1 MLTLSGS
8 GAWRKRGREVERERV
23 CVCVCVSEQVR
34 TKSAKTEGNKGKADW
49 SMGGDVHKQ
58 KPIQTAQTCELPL
71 PCQKKGFT
79 STGVPPLGS
88 I

>member
-1 MLTLSGS
+1 MYLYSFPCTSSRTQGK
-8 GAWRKRGREVERERV
+8 RKERES
-23 CVCVCVSEQVR
+23 VCVCVSEQVR